1 MQELVVESLVVP
13 LAMVVFYVLVDE
25 TTQMPLAERDHACE
39 TLLFDR
45 PDEPLGIGVEIG
57 TLRRQPN
64 RLHTGA
70 LQDLAKDPRIEGIA
84 GVNQMAR
91 PAQTA
96 IDRVGHIA
104 GLLLHPRAARLR
116 VDPGDGHAAGSQLD
130 HEEDEVPPE
139 PRQRQHLDGEQIAGR
154 QALPVR
160 LQERLPGHVPAP
172 LGRRV
177 DSVVVQDPLHRGPG
191 DSVAE
196 VRERAADPRVA
207 PPRIVDRHPD
217 HELGDVLSG
226 HWSTSTSAGAA
237 IVFRGDQSPVPTQD
251 RVRGDDA
258 RDLRQDPPAE
268 FVAAHSES
276 TALGVRQAKRPRAQ
290 VFPEDPILLPEIVD
304 QIVLVTVHPASERED
319 EELQRRRHSLRLL
332 GRIDQH
338 RPSLGRLNE
347 PYGMVRGDTETIAF
361 MQEWFGYCL
370 VIDTSRQK
378 FLMLEGPGANGKSV
392 LLAILEGL
400 VGRENCSSVSL
411 EEFGERFAL
420 SATIGKLVNIVS
432 EVGDVNRL
440 PEGRLKAFVVGDP
453 LTLDRKYRDALN
465 VKPTARLVFATNKL
479 PKFAD
484 KTNGIWRRVIIVP
497 ATVVIPPD
505 RQDTGLT
512 EKLRAELPGI
522 FNWAVEGLVRLRR
535 QDRFTEPSIVIKAVQ
550 SHRQSC
556 DPIGD
561 FLRSYLREDP
571 TGQVTSEK
579 LYGLYAAWCEE
590 HDLRPDSESALG
602 KAVKQ
607 VFPTVERKKRGPR
620 RQRYWGYVGVSRVP
634 GVPGVST
641 VSNLL

>member
-1 MQELVVESLVVP
+1 MQELVIESLVVS
-13 LAMVVFYVLVDE
+13 LAMGVFSVLVDE

-57 TLRRQPN
+57 TLRRQPH
-64 RLHTGA
+64 RLNTGA

-84 GVNQMAR
+84 VVNQMAR

-96 IDRVGHIA
+96 IDRVGQIA
-104 GLLLHPRAARLR
+104 GLLLHTRAARLR

-237 IVFRGDQSPVPTQD
+237 IVFLGDQSPVPTQD
-251 RVRGDDA
+251 RIRGDDA

-268 FVAAHSES
+268 FVTAHSES
-276 TALGVRQAKRPRAQ
+276 TTLGVRQAKRPRAQ
-290 VFPEDPILLPEIVD
+290 VFSEDPILLPEIVD

-332 GRIDQH
+332 GRLDQH
-338 RPSLGRLNE
+338 RPSLGRFFA
-347 PYGMVRGDTETIAF
+347 PYGEASECAT
-361 MQEWFGYCL
+361 
-370 VIDTSRQK
+370 
-378 FLMLEGPGANGKSV
+378 
-392 LLAILEGL
+392 
-400 VGRENCSSVSL
+400 
-411 EEFGERFAL
+411 
-420 SATIGKLVNIVS
+420 SATSVM
-432 EVGDVNRL
+432 
-440 PEGRLKAFVVGDP
+440 
-453 LTLDRKYRDALN
+453 
-465 VKPTARLVFATNKL
+465 
-479 PKFAD
+479 
-484 KTNGIWRRVIIVP
+484 
-497 ATVVIPPD
+497 
-505 RQDTGLT
+505 
-512 EKLRAELPGI
+512 
-522 FNWAVEGLVRLRR
+522 
-535 QDRFTEPSIVIKAVQ
+535 PSFSI
-550 SHRQSC
+550 
-556 DPIGD
+556 
-561 FLRSYLREDP
+561 
-571 TGQVTSEK
+571 
-579 LYGLYAAWCEE
+579 
-590 HDLRPDSESALG
+590 LRPRHG
-602 KAVKQ
+602 
-607 VFPTVERKKRGPR
+607 PTSP
-620 RQRYWGYVGVSRVP
+620 YP
-634 GVPGVST
+634 GGT
-641 VSNLL
+641 VHV